1 MSYLVPAMSHLV
13 VTMLHLVATMSHL
26 VATMSHL
33 VATNHL
39 KNILG
44 EVRWVANQDKQPN

>member
-13 VTMLHLVATMSHL
+13 VTMLHL